1 MSDARDRDQHR
12 PGPRTAMAVLV
23 AAAVL
28 VLPLAVAIALAA
40 VAAGCG
46 GGGAPEPATVA
57 EAWAVPVG
65 DGTTAAVYATVTAA
79 GADELTGGDVT
90 SDVARRVEV
99 VNPDDEAE
107 DEPGH
112 LGHLDP
118 GGSLQDDHSHTVEL
132 PGGRPVRLEP
142 GGAHLTL
149 DLLAEPLEPGD
160 TFELTLTFGE
170 GPDVPTEVTVRPPE
184 DGAAG

>member
-1 MSDARDRDQHR
+1 MSGTRNHV
-12 PGPRTAMAVLV
+12 RTVTAGLV

-28 VLPLAVAIALAA
+28 VVPIAVAIALAV

-46 GGGAPEPATVA
+46 GGGPAEPATVT

-90 SDVARRVEV
+90 TDVARRVEI
-99 VNPDDEAE
+99 VNPGDEAD

-118 GGSLQDDHSHTVEL
+118 GGSLQEDHSHTVEL
-132 PGGRPVRLEP
+132 PDGTPVRLEP
-142 GGAHLTL
+142 GGAHLSL

-170 GPDVPTEVTVRPPE
+170 GPDVPTEVTVRPPGE
-184 DGAAG
+184 G

>member
-1 MSDARDRDQHR
+1 MSEPRDHL
-12 PGPRTAMAVLV
+12 RTATAGLVAVVVLV
-23 AAAVL
+23 V
-28 VLPLAVAIALAA
+28 PIAVAIALAV

-46 GGGAPEPATVA
+46 SGGPAEPAAIA

-65 DGTTAAVYATVTAA
+65 DGTTAAVYVTVTAA
-79 GADELTGGDVT
+79 GGDELTGGDVGA
-90 SDVARRVEV
+90 DVARRVEV
-99 VNPDDEAE
+99 VNPDDESE

-132 PGGRPVRLEP
+132 PAGTPVRLEP
-142 GGAHLTL
+142 GGAHLSL

-160 TFELTLTFGE
+160 SFELTLTFAE
-170 GPDVPTEVTVRPPE
+170 GPDVPTVVTVRPPGSE
-184 DGAAG
+184 A